1 MTPRDVQRLHDVKR
15 LRDVQGVGEA
25 ALAWVSAH
33 RGEFALGDDALA
45 EHGNV
50 NFTWKPLGEL
60 AQVCV
65 SVRRHTE
72 PTDPL
77 HATASDLLDFAW
89 QQTGHGALF
98 VELQRLE
105 PFATYPL
112 EIYAAFAAAGLRH
125 TGYERATA
133 TVARTRGW
141 QVTEQEP
148 NRRLSVLNS
157 ERRGGIA
164 PHDDMPRALRRTWL
178 GGLPEPWTFERAAG
192 YTLTHVIF
200 HLTDWGLTPQS
211 VPPPVSGYL
220 RQWLPPWLDTCLED
234 EQWDLSCE
242 LLAVSCSLPGPPDR
256 AMLREAWA
264 KLARAQDASGAVPE
278 VGTGRE
284 GHPPAH
290 SPAHDFIGCY
300 HSTLMTAFAA
310 ALTTDRLRES
320 ADGSV
325 RPEDGVNAVDG
336 VNAGR
341 GVPTEKVSAEKVR
354 AFEHAAY
361 PGQGGGRG
369 GSR

>member
-1 MTPRDVQRLHDVKR
+1 MTPRDVRTLRDAQG
-15 LRDVQGVGEA
+15 LRDVRGLGEA

-89 QQTGHGALF
+89 QQTGRGALF

-157 ERRGGIA
+157 ERRGGIP
-164 PHDDMPRALRRTWL
+164 PHDDMPGALGRTWL

-200 HLTDWGLTPQS
+200 HLTDWGLTPQG
-211 VPPPVSGYL
+211 VPPPVAGYL

-234 EQWDLSCE
+234 EQRDLSCE
-242 LLAVSCSLPGPPDR
+242 LLAVAGSLPGPPDR
-256 AMLREAWA
+256 ATLREAWS

-284 GHPPAH
+284 GHSPAH

-310 ALTTDRLRES
+310 VLTTGRRRES
-320 ADGSV
+320 TDG
-325 RPEDGVNAVDG
+325 GVNAEHSVSAVDS
-336 VNAGR
+336 VSDGR
-341 GVPTEKVSAEKVR
+341 GVTTEKVRAEKMR

-361 PGQGGGRG
+361 PGQGGRG